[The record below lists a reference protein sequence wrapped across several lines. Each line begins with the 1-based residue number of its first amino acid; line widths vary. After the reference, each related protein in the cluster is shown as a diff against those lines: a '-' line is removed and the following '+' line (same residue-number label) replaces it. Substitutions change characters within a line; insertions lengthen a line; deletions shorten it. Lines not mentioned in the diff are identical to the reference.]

1 MNVTIYDEASIVL
14 VEHFHARPERKE
26 MVDSLDDLNFPHVA
40 EWLLKSGAVGRRSPK
55 PQAFGVVKRWR
66 YIFHMEDG
74 RQLCVGKEYVGTE
87 PEAMWEGENRLCEH
101 ERGGGETPVSIE
113 VQSQGKPN
121 AKAHFS
127 KVNDSELR

>member
-1 MNVTIYDEASIVL
+1 MG
-14 VEHFHARPERKE
+14 
-26 MVDSLDDLNFPHVA
+26 DSLDDLDFPHIA
-40 EWLLKSGAVGRRSPK
+40 NQLFESGMMVRRRPK
-55 PQAFGVVKRWR
+55 PPAFGVVKSWR

-74 RQLCVGKEYVGTE
+74 LLLCVGNEYVGTE

-113 VQSQGKPN
+113 VQSQGKSN

-127 KVNDSELR
+127 KVNDSEQR

>member
-1 MNVTIYDEASIVL
+1 MG
-14 VEHFHARPERKE
+14 
-26 MVDSLDDLNFPHVA
+26 DSLDDLDFPHVA
-40 EWLLKSGAVGRRSPK
+40 EWLLRSTARCRSPK
-55 PQAFGVVKRWR
+55 PRALGEIKVWR

-101 ERGGGETPVSIE
+101 EHGGGETPVSIE

-121 AKAHFS
+121 AKAYFS
-127 KVNDSELR
+127 KVSDSERR